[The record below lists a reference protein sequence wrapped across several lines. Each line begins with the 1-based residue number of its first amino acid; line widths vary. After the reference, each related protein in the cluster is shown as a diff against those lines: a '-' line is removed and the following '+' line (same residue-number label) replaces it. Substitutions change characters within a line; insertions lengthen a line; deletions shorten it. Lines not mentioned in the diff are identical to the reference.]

1 MSKLNWEKQNKLEQP
16 KERRRR
22 LDREKVTKAYANGA
36 KNERERIIKLLE
48 STLGIG
54 LDLETT
60 DFRDTVIKNA
70 VKLIK
75 GEQK

>member
-1 MSKLNWEKQNKLEQP
+1 VKYSYTNEVVERFCQSAEDNGKLW
-16 KERRRR
+16 
-22 LDREKVTKAYANGA
+22 GA
-36 KNERERIIKLLE
+36 MEERERIIKLLE

>member
-1 MSKLNWEKQNKLEQP
+1 VKDSYTNEEVDRFCQSAEDNGKLW
-16 KERRRR
+16 
-22 LDREKVTKAYANGA
+22 GA
-36 KNERERIIKLLE
+36 MEERERIIKLLE

-60 DFRDTVIKNA
+60 EFRDTVIKNA